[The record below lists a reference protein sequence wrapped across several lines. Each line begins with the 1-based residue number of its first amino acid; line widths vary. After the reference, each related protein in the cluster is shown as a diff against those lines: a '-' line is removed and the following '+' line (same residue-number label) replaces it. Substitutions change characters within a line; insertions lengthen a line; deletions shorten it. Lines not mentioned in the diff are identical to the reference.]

1 MVKDNTCIN
10 YNSSSIDNGI
20 IDVAVTDD
28 NHIYALSY
36 SGSISPFDYYLYYLS
51 NPGSY
56 SQILNIGHASAVIYF
71 KMEALDNEHLINATN
86 GLSSGYNGLFIYN
99 VEKRKIEKFITTKDT
114 IALYVP
120 RF

>member
-1 MVKDNTCIN
+1 
-10 YNSSSIDNGI
+10 
-20 IDVAVTDD
+20 
-28 NHIYALSY
+28 
-36 SGSISPFDYYLYYLS
+36 
-51 NPGSY
+51 
-56 SQILNIGHASAVIYF
+56 
-71 KMEALDNEHLINATN
+71 MEALDNEHLIIATN

>member
-28 NHIYALSY
+28 NHIYVLSFKIS
-36 SGSISPFDYYLYYLS
+36 SGIDYYLYYLS